1 MKAVLMTSIQTVPQ
15 GRPLNALLVSIAL
28 SGLIGEIVFE
38 AYAWLVS
45 PSLFGFALQPSNL
58 VIALAG
64 KLFGLSLDHTSAF
77 VVHFLVGSL
86 GFGLFVYLVRV
97 VLKLGVWGTGAVAG
111 VVLWFVAQGLL
122 APFIGRSFMMD
133 FGPYTQSSFIGHVGM
148 TLIMAYLLDAFMKR
162 YQAARG

>member
-1 MKAVLMTSIQTVPQ
+1 MKAVNMISTQTAPQ
-15 GRPLNALLVSIAL
+15 GRPLNAILLSIVL
-28 SGLIGEIVFE
+28 SGLIGEVLFE

-58 VIALAG
+58 VIALAA
-64 KLFGLSLDHTSAF
+64 KLFGLQLEHTSAF

-97 VLKLGVWGTGAVAG
+97 GLKLRVWMTGAVAG
-111 VVLWFVAQGLL
+111 VALWFVAQGIL

-148 TLIMAYLLDAFMKR
+148 TLIMAYLLERFLKR
-162 YQAARG
+162 FQAETA